1 MTETTTEPKQAIE
14 AKTNSVAM
22 QALTLVIKDEKTFDQ
37 STSMLEAIKGLKKEI
52 TDFIKPI
59 KEAAN
64 KAHKTACAQE
74 KKLTEPLD
82 EATDALK
89 AARLAYAKPA
99 PPPAPVP
106 ATPAAGG
113 PQPDADGFF
122 PISAPPIPRP
132 SATQAAAAKAQM
144 QIREYWHAE
153 VVDFMALVKGV
164 AAGTY
169 PAALLQANQKE
180 LNLMATALKDTG
192 KIDGVSFIKTEG
204 EAF

>member
-1 MTETTTEPKQAIE
+1 MNGTDIEPKQAIE

-37 STSMLEAIKGLKKEI
+37 STTMLEAIKGLKKEI
-52 TDFIKPI
+52 VDFIKPI

-89 AARLAYAKPA
+89 AGRLAYAKPA

-106 ATPAAGG
+106 APPAADG
-113 PQPDADGFF
+113 PQPDAEGFM
-122 PISAPPIPRP
+122 PLTAPPTPRP

-180 LNLMATALKDTG
+180 LNLMATALKNTG